1 MRERKITVN
10 RHIET
15 SVTQEKQHHSS
26 SEKKE
31 KKENGESGGKRTQFY
46 LEEGKMCQYFID
58 GYCKYGDRCHD
69 IHEKGCDEKEYNA
82 KTPAKGG
89 NNSNRKDRGGGKD
102 CGQKYEY
109 KPVLCQF
116 YLDGYCRFG
125 SVCWNIHKKKM
136 ENEEKQNKR
145 INPCESREKR
155 VIENDLKK
163 HESEKL
169 SRKLQQN
176 NCGREQPK
184 RDDNSKKYSG
194 ADSYQNDGRDLQEKK
209 KSSED
214 NQNKESCDV
223 YKEMYF
229 LEKGMKK
236 IKRYLEANPQ
246 IQVKRN

>member
-1 MRERKITVN
+1 
-10 RHIET
+10 
-15 SVTQEKQHHSS
+15 
-26 SEKKE
+26 
-31 KKENGESGGKRTQFY
+31 
-46 LEEGKMCQYFID
+46 MCQYFID

-69 IHEKGCDEKEYNA
+69 IHEKGCDEKEYNGKTQA
-82 KTPAKGG
+82 KEG
-89 NNSNRKDRGGGKD
+89 NNSNRKDGEGGGKD

-125 SVCWNIHKKKM
+125 NACWNVHKKKM

-145 INPCESREKR
+145 INPSESREKQ
-155 VIENDLKK
+155 VIESDLKK
-163 HESEKL
+163 REGDKSSKK
-169 SRKLQQN
+169 SQQN
-176 NCGREQPK
+176 NCRREQPIK
-184 RDDNSKKYSG
+184 DDNSKKYRG
-194 ADSYQNDGRDLQEKK
+194 ANSSQNDRRDPREEKK
-209 KSSED
+209 SDKD

-229 LEKGMKK
+229 LEKEMKK